1 MTKDKARRIA
11 ANIAKLPGLLSE
23 KSGIQG
29 EIIDEI
35 SRALERLGAD
45 VGLLAVVGSIGD
57 TMSNEDVLRDLKLW
71 NAGKP
76 VIYPRQ

>member
-1 MTKDKARRIA
+1 
-11 ANIAKLPGLLSE
+11 
-23 KSGIQG
+23 
-29 EIIDEI
+29 
-35 SRALERLGAD
+35 

-57 TMSNEDVLRDLKLW
+57 TMSDEEVLRDLRLW